1 MIGARTSRPPEAPRV
16 PARSRREKMAAGRS
30 RVRGALW
37 LAGLGLCAS
46 GVVLTIVVLARAYH
60 REPPAR
66 GGRGLW
72 ARSEQARRLQPTFSP
87 EERQELKELL
97 QGAIRL
103 QTVSFA
109 PDDQN
114 VTALAE
120 FEPYIRKAFPA
131 VFSAAFIQHEVIGE
145 YSHLFSIK
153 GSNPQLQP
161 YMLIAHI
168 DVVPASPEGWDVND
182 PFSAEERD
190 GFIYGRGTLDN
201 KNSVMGIL
209 QALEFLLRQ
218 NYRPQRSFYIGL
230 GHDEEVGGK
239 NGAKKIV
246 AELESRGVQLSFLLD
261 EGSFI
266 YEGIITGIEKPVALI
281 GITEKGAITTNFT
294 VKLAPGHSSAPP
306 KRTSIGILS
315 EALAK
320 LEQNPMPNLFGHGPE
335 IIMFEQL
342 APEFSFPLNIIMA
355 NLWLFGPLV
364 GRFLE
369 RQPATNALVRTTTAI
384 TMFHAGVKSNVIPP
398 SANATVNFRIHSAQT
413 VDQVL
418 EIIDETID
426 DKRVEIETGDAFDPL
441 PISPWDDQTF
451 GVQVFRQAILDVF
464 PDVGSTAPGICVG
477 NTDSRHYGSLTD
489 AIYRFNPVIFGA
501 SDLPRFHGLNER
513 ISIEGYERQVK
524 FLFELIQNSDFH
536 QPIEPHIKLHE
547 L

>member
-1 MIGARTSRPPEAPRV
+1 
-16 PARSRREKMAAGRS
+16 MAALSS
-30 RVRGALW
+30 RVRLSMW
-37 LAGLGLCAS
+37 LFGLGLVAT
-46 GVVLTIVVLARAYH
+46 GMGLVFVLLARAYKTQPSAPVP
-60 REPPAR
+60 R
-66 GGRGLW
+66 LW
-72 ARSEQARRLQPTFSP
+72 LSSEQRGRLQPTFTP

-97 QGAIRL
+97 RGSIRI

-131 VFSAAFIQHEVIGE
+131 VFSAAFIQHEVIGK
-145 YSHLFSIK
+145 YSHLFNIK

-168 DVVPASPEGWDVND
+168 DVVPASPEGWDISD
-182 PFSAEERD
+182 PFSAEERN

-209 QALEFLLRQ
+209 QALEFLLRR

-230 GHDEEVGGK
+230 GHDEEVGGN
-239 NGAKKIV
+239 NGAKMIV

-266 YEGIITGIEKPVALI
+266 YEGLFPGIEKPVPLI
-281 GITEKGAITTNFT
+281 AITEKGAVTANLT
-294 VKLAPGHSSAPP
+294 VKLAPGHSSVPP

-320 LEQNPMPNLFGHGPE
+320 LELNPMPNLFGQGPE
-335 IIMFEQL
+335 IMMFEHL

-355 NLWLFGPLV
+355 NLWLFRPLV
-364 GRFLE
+364 ARFLE

-384 TMFHAGVKSNVIPP
+384 TLFHAGVKSNVIPP
-398 SANATVNFRIHSAQT
+398 SANAIVNFRIHSAQT

-418 EIIDETID
+418 EIIDKTID
-426 DKRVEIETGDAFDPL
+426 DKRVEVERGDAFDPL
-441 PISPWDDQTF
+441 PVSPWDDQTF
-451 GVQVFRQAILDVF
+451 GVQVLRQTILDVF
-464 PDVGSTAPGICVG
+464 PDVGSIAPGICVG
-477 NTDSRHYGSLTD
+477 NTDSRHYGSLTN
-489 AIYRFNPVIFGA
+489 AIYRFNPVIFGP
-501 SDLPRFHGLNER
+501 SDLPRFHGVNER

-524 FLFELIQNSDFH
+524 FHFQLIQNSDF
-536 QPIEPHIKLHE
+536 QEPSEPHNNLHE